1 MAGIFPV
8 LIIFCEMLEA
18 QLVEQFEKPVALP
31 VSRLQVQL
39 YVVPATVSVRSIA
52 VVLLLHIVVFNGLA
66 VTEGVGLTLMV
77 KVIGSPSQIPKYGV
91 TVIVAIF
98 GTTELFVAEKDGI
111 SPFPE
116 APNPMEGSEFV
127 QENATA

>member
-39 YVVPATVSVRSIA
+39 YVVPATVSARSIA
-52 VVLLLHIVVFNGLA
+52 VVLLLHIDVFKGFA
-66 VTEGVGLTLMV
+66 ETEGVGLTVMV
-77 KVIGSPSQIPKYGV
+77 KVIGSPSQIPK
-91 TVIVAIF
+91 
-98 GTTELFVAEKDGI
+98 
-111 SPFPE
+111 
-116 APNPMEGSEFV
+116 
-127 QENATA
+127 